1 MEWQIVKED
10 MNKTNK
16 GQSERERERE
26 NSAWL
31 REATLDGTLRKGVS
45 DKTFKHLFFVILPAL
60 NTVPGT

>member
-1 MEWQIVKED
+1 MEWQIAKD
-10 MNKTNK
+10 NMNKTNK
-16 GQSERERERE
+16 EQRERERE